1 VAQKADEEELQV
13 RDGIKVLVAVDG
25 EGVAVAVVRD
35 EALDAAALA
44 NKAVGWVCC
53 EPPRHLL

>member
-1 VAQKADEEELQV
+1 MAQKADEEELQV
-13 RDGIKVLVAVDG
+13 CDGISVAVDG